1 MAKQKGISGL
11 SGWVF
16 IIVGLIVIAV
26 SIFFYDTLKF
36 FIAIGGFMVL
46 YGLGKLSYDK
56 LKESLF
62 PKEEEEEPVNLD
74 KVPNP
79 YLQQQRAQRLP
90 APSAQQVL
98 NQHRKPV
105 QHPAVRQ
112 QYQATHAAPH
122 APHSAAL
129 PQHRAAVP
137 SHRYRYCHNCGSA
150 LRAGDRFCSLCGTR
164 AV

>member
-1 MAKQKGISGL
+1 MAKRKGISGI

-16 IIVGLIVIAV
+16 IIIGLIVIAV
-26 SIFFYDTLKF
+26 SIFFYDTLKI

-79 YLQQQRAQRLP
+79 YLQRQQQRAQQLP
-90 APSAQQVL
+90 APAAQQVL
-98 NQHRKPV
+98 AQHQRPM
-105 QHPAVRQ
+105 QHPVVRQ
-112 QYQATHAAPH
+112 QYQATHAAARPVGH
-122 APHSAAL
+122 

-137 SHRYRYCHNCGSA
+137 SHGHHYCHSCGTA
-150 LRAGDRFCSLCGTR
+150 LRSGDRFCSLCGAR
-164 AV
+164 VQ

>member
-1 MAKQKGISGL
+1 MAKQKGISGI

-16 IIVGLIVIAV
+16 IIIGLIVIAV
-26 SIFFYDTLKF
+26 SIFFYDTLKI

-56 LKESLF
+56 LKASLF
-62 PKEEEEEPVNLD
+62 PKEEEEEPVDLD

-79 YLQQQRAQRLP
+79 YLQGQQRQPQRLP

-98 NQHRKPV
+98 SQHRRPL

-122 APHSAAL
+122 IVAH

-137 SHRYRYCHNCGSA
+137 SHGHRYCHSCGTA
-150 LRAGDRFCSLCGTR
+150 LRSGDRFCSLCGAR
-164 AV
+164 VQ